1 MTADSTGGTVDTTP
15 ASTRETTP
23 VNGGA
28 TITSTRGRWLHHW
41 NAEDPAQWAS
51 TGRAIA
57 KRNLAWSIACEFLG
71 FVVWQL
77 WSIVVVFL
85 PGAGFAFSSA
95 DLFWL
100 ISIPSLVG
108 ATLRIPYT
116 FMVARFGGRNW
127 TIISALLLLIPT
139 FGMAWCVGNPDTPFG
154 TMLAVAALA
163 GLGGGNFASSMANI
177 TYFYPAREK
186 GWALGLN
193 AAGGNLGAAVAQFM
207 VPLAVALLAAGTVG
221 LPLAGLMWVPLIL
234 IAAWGAWRYM
244 DNLASA
250 RSDLAGSLAS
260 LREPHLWLLA
270 LLYIGT
276 FGSFIG
282 FSAVFPK
289 LIMDSFGAGVGI
301 ALGPAVISLAFLG
314 ALVGSLARPLGGRLA
329 DRWGGARVTV
339 ASFGVL
345 ALAAM
350 AQLLTLPLGSFPLFL
365 VLFLVLFAAAGAGN
379 GSTYRMIPMV
389 FALRAKGPGGS
400 SSSSSSGDGGQMS
413 ATRKGSAA
421 LGIISAIGA
430 YGGFVVPQVLN
441 ASRQASGGY
450 EGAFTGFVVAYLAL
464 MVLTW
469 AVYLRPS
476 SAASL
481 GRV

>member
-1 MTADSTGGTVDTTP
+1 MTAEQMSTTTSKTTATDT
-15 ASTRETTP
+15 
-23 VNGGA
+23 GA
-28 TITSTRGRWLHHW
+28 ALSSSRGRWLHHW
-41 NAEDPAQWAS
+41 NAEDTGQWNS
-51 TGRAIA
+51 VGRAIA

-77 WSIVVVFL
+77 WSIVVVFM
-85 PGAGFAFSSA
+85 PAAGFTFSSGE
-95 DLFWL
+95 LFWL

-127 TIISALLLLIPT
+127 TIVSALLLLIPT
-139 FGMAWCVGNPDTPFG
+139 LGMAWCLGNPETPFG
-154 TMLAVAALA
+154 TMLVVAALA

-207 VPLAVALLAAGTVG
+207 VPVAVTLLAAGTLG

-234 IAAWGAWRYM
+234 IAAWGAWKYM
-244 DNLASA
+244 DNLSSA
-250 RSDLAGSLAS
+250 KSDIAGSLAS
-260 LREPHLWLLA
+260 LREPHLWILA

-289 LIMDSFGAGVGI
+289 LIMDSFGAGVG
-301 ALGPAVISLAFLG
+301 LKMGPAIISLAFLG
-314 ALVGSLARPLGGRLA
+314 ALTGSLARPYGGKLA

-339 ASFGVL
+339 ACFGVL
-345 ALAAM
+345 ALTAM
-350 AQLLTLPLGSFPLFL
+350 VQVLTLPLGSFPLFL
-365 VLFLVLFAAAGAGN
+365 ILFLVLFAAAGAGN

-389 FALRAKGPGGS
+389 FALRAKN
-400 SSSSSSGDGGQMS
+400 SGDATGDGQMS

-441 ASRQASGGY
+441 ASRQSTGGY
-450 EGAFTGFVVAYLAL
+450 EGAFIGFVAAYLVL
-464 MVLTW
+464 MTLTW
-469 AVYLRPS
+469 AVYLRRS

-481 GRV
+481 GNV

>member
-1 MTADSTGGTVDTTP
+1 MTAEQMSISTSESTTTG
-15 ASTRETTP
+15 A
-23 VNGGA
+23 GA

-41 NAEDPAQWAS
+41 NAEDEKQWNSA
-51 TGRAIA
+51 GRAIA

-77 WSIVVVFL
+77 WSIVVVFM
-85 PGAGFAFSSA
+85 PAAGFTFSSGE
-95 DLFWL
+95 LFWL

-116 FMVARFGGRNW
+116 FMVAKFGGRNW
-127 TIISALLLLIPT
+127 TIVSALLLLIPT
-139 FGMAWCVGNPDTPFG
+139 LGMAWCLGNPETPFT
-154 TMLAVAALA
+154 TMLVMAALA

-207 VPLAVALLAAGTVG
+207 VPVAVTVLAAGTLG

-234 IAAWGAWRYM
+234 IAAWGAWKYM
-244 DNLASA
+244 DNLSSA
-250 RSDLAGSLAS
+250 KSDIAGSLAS
-260 LREPHLWLLA
+260 LREPHLWILA

-289 LIMDSFGAGVGI
+289 LIMDSFGPGVGLK
-301 ALGPAVISLAFLG
+301 LGPAIISLAFLG
-314 ALVGSLARPLGGRLA
+314 ALIGSLARPYGGKLA

-339 ASFGVL
+339 ACFGVL
-345 ALAAM
+345 ALTAM
-350 AQLLTLPLGSFPLFL
+350 VQLLTLPLGSFPLFL

-389 FALRAKGPGGS
+389 FALRAKN
-400 SSSSSSGDGGQMS
+400 SGETTGAGHMS

-441 ASRQASGGY
+441 ASRQSTGGY
-450 EGAFTGFVVAYLAL
+450 EGAFIGFVAAYLAL
-464 MVLTW
+464 MALTW
-469 AVYLRPS
+469 AVYLRRS

-481 GRV
+481 GNV

>member
-1 MTADSTGGTVDTTP
+1 MTVENMNGSAVHPGTSTGTSTGT
-15 ASTRETTP
+15 S
-23 VNGGA
+23 GGA
-28 TITSTRGRWLHHW
+28 ALTGTKGRWLHGW
-41 NAEDPAQWAS
+41 DAEDTAQWDSA
-51 TGRAIA
+51 GRAIA
-57 KRNLAWSIACEFLG
+57 KRNLMWSIACEFLG

-85 PGAGFAFSSA
+85 PAAGFTFSSA
-95 DLFWL
+95 ELFWL

-116 FMVARFGGRNW
+116 FMVAKFGGRNW

-139 FGMAWCVGNPDTPFG
+139 LGMAWCLSNPATPFG

-177 TYFYPAREK
+177 TYFFPAREK

-207 VPLAVALLAAGTVG
+207 VPLAVTVLAAGTLG
-221 LPLAGLMWVPLIL
+221 LPLAGLMWVPFIL
-234 IAAWGAWRYM
+234 IAAWGAWKYM

-250 RSDLAGSLAS
+250 KSDIAGSLAS
-260 LREPHLWLLA
+260 LREPHLWILA

-282 FSAVFPK
+282 FAAVFPK
-289 LIMDSFGAGVGI
+289 LIVDSFGVGVGI
-301 ALGPAVISLAFLG
+301 SIGPAIISLAFLG
-314 ALVGSLARPLGGRLA
+314 ALVGSLARPFGGKLA

-339 ASFGVL
+339 ACFGVL
-345 ALAAM
+345 ALTAL

-379 GSTYRMIPMV
+379 GSTYRMIPIV
-389 FALRAKGPGGS
+389 FALRSKPD
-400 SSSSSSGDGGQMS
+400 DGGTMS
-413 ATRKGSAA
+413 AGRKASAA

-430 YGGFVVPQVLN
+430 YGGFLVPQVLN
-441 ASRQASGGY
+441 ASRQATGGY
-450 EGAFTGFVVAYLAL
+450 ENAFLAFVAGYLVL
-464 MVLTW
+464 MAVTW

-476 SAASL
+476 SAAKL
-481 GRV
+481 GSV